1 MGTAKMPDVVNGY
14 HWELYNSTEDYS
26 QYNDLAASN
35 PAKLEELKA
44 LFDQHRCRGSPRPD
58 RTPRLLLVH
67 DMPP

>member
-44 LFDQHRCRGSPRPD
+44 LFLTNTDAAAHRGRIGHLACC
-58 RTPRLLLVH
+58 
-67 DMPP
+67 